1 MSIKEIAGFAADTCY
16 GVTRYPWG
24 LTRPKVTWGHF
35 PDSHTGRLQKILF
48 ENLQQQGFKRTVW
61 QLVFPG
67 QNAGLIGKGDLPPDS
82 SEEYHV
88 RFYGGGI
95 IDCEREKARFDLRHW
110 CGERECGLDFL
121 HRFLDK
127 QEAISQ
133 LVRDD
138 IRSLLGKKPYSQ
150 DCLRRSRVRG

>member
-1 MSIKEIAGFAADTCY
+1 VSIKEIAGFAADTCY

-121 HRFLDK
+121 HRFLDE
-127 QEAISQ
+127 QAAISR
-133 LVRDD
+133 LIRED
-138 IRSLLGKKPYSQ
+138 IRSLLGKKHYSQ
-150 DCLRRSRVRG
+150 NCLRK